1 MIHPCCLC
9 VSVLQFY
16 GQIEFHFVNILYFCL
31 SIDEY
36 LGHLTLMDDE
46 VIMIYVLFVCV
57 CVPIFS
63 FFLVIYLGV
72 CMKLLGHITLWLIV

>member
-1 MIHPCCLC
+1 MLFVC
-9 VSVLQFY
+9 VSTSVLWSNRISFCEY
-16 GQIEFHFVNILYFCL
+16 TIFCL

-63 FFLVIYLGV
+63 FFMVIYLGV